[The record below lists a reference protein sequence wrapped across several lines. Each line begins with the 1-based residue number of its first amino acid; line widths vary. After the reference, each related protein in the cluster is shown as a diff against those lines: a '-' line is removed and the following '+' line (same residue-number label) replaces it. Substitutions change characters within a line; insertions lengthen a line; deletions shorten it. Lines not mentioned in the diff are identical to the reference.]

1 MIEFKNDSVIKSAG
15 SFMKKNDRMKA
26 LRYLSLLSQF
36 GFSVA
41 MPPLLC
47 IFAALFIQK
56 KFGTGDWIIITA
68 IITGL
73 ISSGCTFFNFIKVH
87 IKKES
92 GDQDEQNGPGSKKGN
107 D

>member
-1 MIEFKNDSVIKSAG
+1 MVCKILLFSAG
-15 SFMKKNDRMKA
+15 NVMKNKDRMKA

-41 MPPLLC
+41 MPPLIC

-56 KFGTGDWIIITA
+56 KFAVGDWIIIAA
-68 IITGL
+68 IVTGI
-73 ISSGCTFFNFIKVH
+73 ISSGCTFYNFIKVH

-92 GDQDEQNGPGSKKGN
+92 GDNNEQNRPGSEKR
-107 D
+107 DD